1 MARLKPSQFKDKS
14 AQQSVRSF
22 KSLTVID
29 GQPIE
34 KSTSS
39 KLHVLKAGEKS
50 LQRKG
55 FAQSIPGRSTD
66 AEYCACNILQSIGCS
81 ISAEG
86 ANYSLLQ
93 TETDQE
99 GLDNPDILDQKD
111 FDKIKNEYV
120 TLDEKFDDD
129 DPIFQLDDTIP
140 ILKKQQIEAIKSTT
154 TPSVA
159 VIASSV
165 VSYGFSK
172 SKKTTKYF
180 KQ

>member
-14 AQQSVRSF
+14 AQGAIRQF
-22 KSLTVID
+22 KSIKVIK

-34 KSTSS
+34 KASGALYTLKTAEQ
-39 KLHVLKAGEKS
+39 KL
-50 LQRKG
+50 QQKG
-55 FAQSIPGRSTD
+55 FAPSTTGRTTNPD
-66 AEYCACNILQSIGCS
+66 ETAQVILQSIGCVVS
-81 ISAEG
+81 GEG
-86 ANYSLLQ
+86 ADYSLLQ

-120 TLDEKFDDD
+120 ILDEKFDDE
-129 DPIFQLDDTIP
+129 DPIFQLDVDVP
-140 ILKKQQIEAIKSTT
+140 ILKKQQIETIKSTVK
-154 TPSVA
+154 PSA
-159 VIASSV
+159 TIIASSI